1 MLKYIILYN
10 VQNNAY
16 NILYNVQIV
25 YIKIIKG
32 CEHMNNLNLVIADN
46 LKKIRE
52 KRKLSLDKVAE
63 LTGISKSMIGQ
74 IERGES
80 NPSITTVCK
89 LANGLKVQVTSFIV
103 EEQPNVVVIDKGEIT
118 PLTGDEGKYRL
129 YPVFPFE
136 ERRNFELFYMEVE
149 VNEFMNC
156 EPHLPN
162 TNEFVTVFSGELK
175 VIVGEDE
182 YVLKKGDSISFI
194 SDKPHSYHNIGTV
207 LVEAHM
213 TVHYNF

>member
-1 MLKYIILYN
+1 MD
-10 VQNNAY
+10 
-16 NILYNVQIV
+16 
-25 YIKIIKG
+25 
-32 CEHMNNLNLVIADN
+32 NLNYIVGKN

-52 KRKLSLDKVAE
+52 KRKLSLEKVSE
-63 LTGISKSMIGQ
+63 LTGISKSMLGQ

-103 EEQPNVVVIDKGEIT
+103 EEQPSIVVVDKKKIK

-129 YPVFPFE
+129 YSVFPYE
-136 ERRNFELFYMEVE
+136 ETRNFELFYMEVE
-149 VNEFMNC
+149 IGEFMNC
-156 EPHLPN
+156 EPHLPD
-162 TNEFVTVFSGELK
+162 TYEFITVFSGELK
-175 VIVGEDE
+175 VIVGEE
-182 YVLKKGDSISFI
+182 EFLLKKGDSISFI
-194 SDKPHSYHNIGTV
+194 ADKIHSYHNIGAE